1 MGAGTAGTTWL
12 ALTARMRTCRLLAVF
27 TRIQAARN
35 RRRAER
41 HPNLKKRASID
52 AYGDQS
58 RANSFDSLN

>member
-41 HPNLKKRASID
+41 HPNLKKRASIIH
-52 AYGDQS
+52 
-58 RANSFDSLN
+58 